1 FWCRKGTG
9 MENPARYNRRIFEK
23 MNETLFVHLFIGA
36 EGQFDNGNMIIQQE
50 TNFPYQ
56 HSTKLKIVKADDGLK
71 QIAFRNAY
79 WMNRPMQITVNGQQV
94 SSSEKE
100 GYMYIDKDWN
110 SGDIIEITLSM
121 GLHLY
126 TAKDDH

>member
-1 FWCRKGTG
+1 
-9 MENPARYNRRIFEK
+9 
-23 MNETLFVHLFIGA
+23 LFIGA

-126 TAKDDH
+126 TAKDDHRKQVIMYGPLVLAGALGKENFPETDIL